1 MSWKIRGVEP
11 RFIECELYIVGK
23 MTLREM
29 FPEWWCKLT
38 LSVPENCSRD
48 YNWLDFSI
56 YEFTFTVVI
65 VLVIKWIIYCFL
77 LIIGIIIPDKTVD
90 ATIKSSNLLEKEM
103 DIPNDEIEDFI
114 GRDSEFDEDVFSLEE
129 ESKKMTK
136 SEEDL
141 VENIDKEIETSI
153 VNITRKEVK
162 K

>member
-1 MSWKIRGVEP
+1 
-11 RFIECELYIVGK
+11 

-29 FPEWWCKLT
+29 FPEWWCKVT
-38 LSVPENCSRD
+38 FVIPENCSGD
-48 YNWLDFSI
+48 YNWFDFSI
-56 YEFTFTVVI
+56 YEFIFTVAI
-65 VLVIKWIIYCFL
+65 VLVIKWIIYGFL
-77 LIIGIIIPDKTVD
+77 FIIGLIIPDKTVD
-90 ATIKSSNLLEKEM
+90 ATIISPSILEKEM
-103 DIPNDEIEDFI
+103 DFPNDGIEDI
-114 GRDSEFDEDVFSLEE
+114 KGREPEFDEDVFSLEE